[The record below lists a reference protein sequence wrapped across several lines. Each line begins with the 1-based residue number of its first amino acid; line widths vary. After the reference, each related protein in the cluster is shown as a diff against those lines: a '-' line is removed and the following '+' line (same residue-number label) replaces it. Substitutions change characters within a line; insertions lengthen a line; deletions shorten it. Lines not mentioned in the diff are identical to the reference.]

1 MSALAPF
8 AVEPDRTR
16 GRAHAEPMRDGGER
30 APHQRDRDRII
41 HSRAFR
47 KLLYK
52 TQVFVSDENDSLRT
66 RLTHSMEVAQISRD
80 MCRALELNEDLG
92 ETIALAHDLG
102 HSPFGH
108 SGEDAL
114 SDCLNER
121 GLPSF
126 NHNLQTLRIV
136 TGLER
141 RYAAFDGLNLC
152 WETLEGI
159 AKHNGPVHGDLAV
172 EMEALLGDFDLE
184 LHTHASA
191 EAQVAAL
198 SDDIAYNTHDV
209 DDGLRAGLLDF
220 DALREVTLPA
230 RALAAIDRDFPGLP
244 ADRRAFE
251 VARRMIS
258 ELVGDV
264 LTQSRMLLAQSGAR
278 SAADVR
284 LLETPVIAFSAAI
297 FADLQ
302 ELRAFLFHQLYRH
315 PQVNRRRNKTTQ
327 IIRDLFELYDTRPNL
342 LLGEAGMAEA
352 KDNPVAR
359 AGVVTDTIASMTDKA
374 AIEEHRR
381 QFDLYSTD

>member
-1 MSALAPF
+1 
-8 AVEPDRTR
+8 
-16 GRAHAEPMRDGGER
+16 
-30 APHQRDRDRII
+30 
-41 HSRAFR
+41 
-47 KLLYK
+47 
-52 TQVFVSDENDSLRT
+52 
-66 RLTHSMEVAQISRD
+66 MEVAQISRD

-220 DALREVTLPA
+220 DALWEVALPA

-264 LTQSRMLLAQSGAR
+264 LTQSRLLLAQSGAQ

-284 LLETPVIAFSAAI
+284 SLETPVIAFSAAI

-315 PQVNRRRNKTTQ
+315 PQVNRRRKKTTQ
-327 IIRDLFELYDTRPNL
+327 IIRDLFELYDARPNL

-352 KDNPVAR
+352 MDNPVAR

-381 QFDLYSTD
+381 QFDLYSAD

>member
-8 AVEPDRTR
+8 AVEPDQTR

-264 LTQSRMLLAQSGAR
+264 LTQSRMLLAQSGAQ

-381 QFDLYSTD
+381 QFDLYSAD

>member
-8 AVEPDRTR
+8 AVEPDQTR

-136 TGLER
+136 TRLER

-264 LTQSRMLLAQSGAR
+264 LTQSRMLLAQSGAQ

-381 QFDLYSTD
+381 QFDLYSAD

>member
-1 MSALAPF
+1 MSALASF
-8 AVEPDRTR
+8 AVEPDQTR

-159 AKHNGPVHGDLAV
+159 AKHNGPVHGDRAV

-264 LTQSRMLLAQSGAR
+264 LTQSRMLLAQSGAQ

-381 QFDLYSTD
+381 QFDLYSAD

>member
-1 MSALAPF
+1 MSTLASF
-8 AVEPDRTR
+8 AVDPSQTR
-16 GRAHAEPMRDGGER
+16 GRAHQEPGSDGGER

-52 TQVFVSDENDSLRT
+52 TQVFVSDENDTLRT

-80 MCRALELNEDLG
+80 MCRALGLNEDLG
-92 ETIALAHDLG
+92 ETVALAHDLG

-114 SDCLNER
+114 SDCLNAR
-121 GLPSF
+121 GLASF
-126 NHNLQTLRIV
+126 NHNLHTAKIV
-136 TGLER
+136 TLLEQ

-159 AKHNGPVHGDLAV
+159 AKHNGPLFGDLAAD
-172 EMEALLGDFDLE
+172 MNRLFAGFDLE

-209 DDGLRAGLLDF
+209 DDGLRAGLLKF
-220 DALREVTLPA
+220 DALHEIALPA
-230 RALAAIDRDFPGLP
+230 RALASIDADYPALP
-244 ADRRAFE
+244 SDKRAFE

-264 LTQSRMLLAQSGAR
+264 LSHSRGLLEASGAR
-278 SAADVR
+278 TAADIR
-284 LLETPVIAFSAAI
+284 ALPAPVIAFSPAI
-297 FADLQ
+297 YADLQ
-302 ELRAFLFHQLYRH
+302 ELRAFLFANLYRH
-315 PQVNRRRNKTTQ
+315 PQVNRRRHKTTQ
-327 IIRDLFELYDTRPNL
+327 IIKDLFELYDERPDL
-342 LLGEAGMAEA
+342 LVGEVGIAEA
-352 KDNPVAR
+352 MDDPVVR
-359 AGVVTDTIASMTDKA
+359 AGIVTDTIASMTDKA

-381 QFDLYSTD
+381 QFDLYAID

>member
-8 AVEPDRTR
+8 AVEPDQTR
-16 GRAHAEPMRDGGER
+16 GRAHAEPMPDGGER

-80 MCRALELNEDLG
+80 MCRALGLNEDLG

-220 DALREVTLPA
+220 EALRDVALPA
-230 RALAAIDRDFPGLP
+230 RALEAIDRDFPGLP

-264 LTQSRMLLAQSGAR
+264 LTQSRLLLAQSGAG

-284 LLETPVIAFSAAI
+284 SLEAPVIAFSAPV

-327 IIRDLFELYDTRPNL
+327 IIRDLFELYDARPNL

-352 KDNPVAR
+352 MDNPVAR

-381 QFDLYSTD
+381 QFDLYSAD

>member
-8 AVEPDRTR
+8 AVKPDQTR

-264 LTQSRMLLAQSGAR
+264 LTQSRMLMAQSGAQ

-381 QFDLYSTD
+381 QFDLYSAD

>member
-8 AVEPDRTR
+8 AVAPDKTR
-16 GRAHAEPMRDGGER
+16 GRVHAEPASDGGER

-80 MCRALELNEDLG
+80 MCRALGLNEDLG

-126 NHNLQTLRIV
+126 NHNLQTARIV

-141 RYAAFDGLNLC
+141 RYAAFDGLNLS

-159 AKHNGPVHGDLAV
+159 AKHNGPVHGDLAGG
-172 EMEALLGDFDLE
+172 MTALFGDFDLE

-198 SDDIAYNTHDV
+198 ADDIAYNTHDV

-220 DALREVTLPA
+220 DTLRDVALTA
-230 RALAAIDRDFPGLP
+230 RALEEIDRDFPGLP

-264 LTQSRMLLAQSGAR
+264 LRESRRLLIESGAQT
-278 SAADVR
+278 AADVR
-284 LLETPVIAFSAAI
+284 ALGAPVIAFSAPM

-302 ELRAFLFHQLYRH
+302 ALRAFLFHHLYRH
-315 PQVNRRRNKTTQ
+315 PQVNRRRHKTTK
-327 IIRDLFELYDTRPNL
+327 IIRDLFELYDSRPSL

-352 KDNPVAR
+352 IDDPAAR
-359 AGVVTDTIASMTDKA
+359 AGTVTETIASMTDKA

-381 QFDLYSTD
+381 QFDLYSAD

>member
-8 AVEPDRTR
+8 AVKPDQTR

-220 DALREVTLPA
+220 DALREVALPA

-264 LTQSRMLLAQSGAR
+264 LTQSRMLMAQSGAQ

-284 LLETPVIAFSAAI
+284 LMETPVIAFSAAI

-381 QFDLYSTD
+381 QFDLYSAD

>member
-264 LTQSRMLLAQSGAR
+264 LTQSRMLLAQSGAQ

-297 FADLQ
+297 FADLK

-381 QFDLYSTD
+381 QFDLYSAD

>member
-8 AVEPDRTR
+8 AVEPDQTR
-16 GRAHAEPMRDGGER
+16 GRAHAEPMPDGGER

-126 NHNLQTLRIV
+126 NHNVQTLRIV

-220 DALREVTLPA
+220 DALREVAVPA

-264 LTQSRMLLAQSGAR
+264 LTQSRLLLAQSGAQ

-284 LLETPVIAFSAAI
+284 SLETPVIAFSAAI

-327 IIRDLFELYDTRPNL
+327 IIRDLFELYDARPNL

-352 KDNPVAR
+352 MDNPVAR

-381 QFDLYSTD
+381 QFDLYSAD

>member
-8 AVEPDRTR
+8 AVEPDQTR
-16 GRAHAEPMRDGGER
+16 GRAHAEPMPDGGER

-191 EAQVAAL
+191 EAQVAAV

-220 DALREVTLPA
+220 DALREVALPA

-264 LTQSRMLLAQSGAR
+264 LTQSRMLLEQSGAQ

-381 QFDLYSTD
+381 QFDLYSAD

>member
-264 LTQSRMLLAQSGAR
+264 LTQSRMLLAQSGAQ

-381 QFDLYSTD
+381 QFDLYSAD

>member
-8 AVEPDRTR
+8 AVEPDQTR

-264 LTQSRMLLAQSGAR
+264 LTQSRMLLEQSGAQ

-381 QFDLYSTD
+381 QFDLYSAD

>member
-8 AVEPDRTR
+8 AVEPDQTR
-16 GRAHAEPMRDGGER
+16 GRAHAEPMPDGGER

-220 DALREVTLPA
+220 DALREVALPA

-264 LTQSRMLLAQSGAR
+264 LSQSRLLLAQSGAQ

-327 IIRDLFELYDTRPNL
+327 IIRDLFELYDARPNL

-352 KDNPVAR
+352 MDNPVAR

-381 QFDLYSTD
+381 QFDLYSAD

>member
-1 MSALAPF
+1 MSAIAPF
-8 AVEPDRTR
+8 AVEPDQTR
-16 GRAHAEPMRDGGER
+16 GRAHAEPMPDGGER

-92 ETIALAHDLG
+92 ETIALAHDVG

-172 EMEALLGDFDLE
+172 EMEAVLGDFDLE

-220 DALREVTLPA
+220 DALREVALPA
-230 RALAAIDRDFPGLP
+230 R
-244 ADRRAFE
+244 E
-251 VARRMIS
+251 MS
-258 ELVGDV
+258 
-264 LTQSRMLLAQSGAR
+264 
-278 SAADVR
+278 
-284 LLETPVIAFSAAI
+284 
-297 FADLQ
+297 
-302 ELRAFLFHQLYRH
+302 
-315 PQVNRRRNKTTQ
+315 
-327 IIRDLFELYDTRPNL
+327 PN
-342 LLGEAGMAEA
+342 
-352 KDNPVAR
+352 
-359 AGVVTDTIASMTDKA
+359 
-374 AIEEHRR
+374 
-381 QFDLYSTD
+381 

>member
-1 MSALAPF
+1 MSTLALY
-8 AVEPDRTR
+8 AVDPSTTR
-16 GRAHAEPMRDGGER
+16 GRAHREPGSDGGER

-52 TQVFVSDENDSLRT
+52 TQVFVSDENDTLRT
-66 RLTHSMEVAQISRD
+66 RLTHSMEVAQITRD
-80 MCRALELNEDLG
+80 MCRALSLNEDLG
-92 ETIALAHDLG
+92 ETVALAHDLG

-108 SGEDAL
+108 TGEDAL

-126 NHNLQTLRIV
+126 NHNLHTAKIV
-136 TGLER
+136 TVLER
-141 RYAAFDGLNLC
+141 RYAAHDGLNLC

-159 AKHNGPVHGDLAV
+159 AKHNGPVYGDLARDMDGLFSGF
-172 EMEALLGDFDLE
+172 ELE

-220 DALREVTLPA
+220 AALKDIALPA
-230 RALAAIDRDFPGLP
+230 RALREIDETYPGLP
-244 ADRRAFE
+244 GDKRAFE

-258 ELVGDV
+258 ELIGDV
-264 LTQSRMLLAQSGAR
+264 LAQSRRLLADLGAR
-278 SAADVR
+278 SPEEIRAHER
-284 LLETPVIAFSAAI
+284 PVIAFSPAI
-297 FADLQ
+297 YEDLQ
-302 ELRAFLFHQLYRH
+302 ELRAFLFANLYRH
-315 PQVNRRRNKTTQ
+315 PQVNRRRHKTTK
-327 IIRDLFELYDTRPNL
+327 IIKDLFELYDSRPNL
-342 LLGEAGMAEA
+342 LLSEKGMAEA
-352 KDNPVAR
+352 MDDPVVR
-359 AGVVTDTIASMTDKA
+359 AGIVTDTIASMTDKA

-381 QFDLYSTD
+381 QFDLYAID